1 MEKIDIINVTDE
13 QYYILKMLDNE
24 ENINGEEK

>member
-13 QYYILKMLDNE
+13 QYYMLKMLDNE